1 MLEFPIDDTVAGACS
16 RVLPGAQAALQ
27 CCIVVCYPPLRC
39 YLPACMVPALPQL
52 SATTQLSPTAGGRED
67 TLVEMSFYVP
77 RDNADFRWAWAGG
90 RNANSMYSL
99 LLLLLLLLLLGA
111 PAVADT
117 NYLASCNALAVLSWL
132 GHHCAPPPL
141 CLTPPLLPCCL
152 SSRGEAPEAAEG
164 EEGEAPA
171 GPVDPP
177 SKVLF
182 DLVSQFT
189 DAGAATGDAVATFDQ
204 VRGWGAPRLLAWCGR
219 CLSAVRPDPEHAAA
233 CTPHPCPRLACWCH
247 AAASTS
253 RCT

>member
-1 MLEFPIDDTVAGACS
+1 MHPDS
-16 RVLPGAQAALQ
+16 
-27 CCIVVCYPPLRC
+27 
-39 YLPACMVPALPQL
+39 
-52 SATTQLSPTAGGRED
+52 
-67 TLVEMSFYVP
+67 
-77 RDNADFRWAWAGG
+77 
-90 RNANSMYSL
+90 
-99 LLLLLLLLLLGA
+99 
-111 PAVADT
+111 
-117 NYLASCNALAVLSWL
+117 
-132 GHHCAPPPL
+132 L

-204 VRGWGAPRLLAWCGR
+204 VRGEGGGSLAACLAWPLPECGAAALR
-219 CLSAVRPDPEHAAA
+219 SRWPGCIAKLLEAGVPDPEHAAA
-233 CTPHPCPRLACWCH
+233 CTPRPWPRLACWCH